1 MVSDSYPHDGAETIE
16 TWMARALAAKR
27 KRRREL
33 AQLPFHEKI
42 KIVVQLQR
50 ITTEIRTSMGLPA
63 RKPWDLPDQ

>member
-1 MVSDSYPHDGAETIE
+1 MVSDSNPGDGAETIE

-33 AQLPFHEKI
+33 ARLPFEEKI

-63 RKPWDLPDQ
+63 RKPWDLPCE

>member
-1 MVSDSYPHDGAETIE
+1 MGSDSNPDDGAETIE
-16 TWMARALAAKR
+16 SWMARALAAKR
-27 KRRREL
+27 IRRREL
-33 AQLPFHEKI
+33 ARLPFEEKI

>member
-1 MVSDSYPHDGAETIE
+1 MGSDSNPDDGAETIE
-16 TWMARALAAKR
+16 RWMARALAAKR

-33 AQLPFHEKI
+33 ARLPFDEKI